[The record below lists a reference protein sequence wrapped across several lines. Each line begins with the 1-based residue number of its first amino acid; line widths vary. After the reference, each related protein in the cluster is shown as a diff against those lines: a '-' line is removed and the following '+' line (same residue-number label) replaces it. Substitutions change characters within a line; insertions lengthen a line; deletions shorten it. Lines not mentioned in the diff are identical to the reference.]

1 MKKVSFFEGKFVYLV
16 YEGSFERNNSQQSK
30 CDAG

>member
-1 MKKVSFFEGKFVYLV
+1 MKKFPFLREILYIYV
-16 YEGSFERNNSQQSK
+16 YEGSFERDNSQQSK